1 MSKNTNKF
9 SPRLYAEGLN
19 VIGDNL
25 LQGNIARTETTAQTP
40 KQEKIKRDY

>member
-1 MSKNTNKF
+1 LTSVSVTLSRNYNRVLNMSKNTNKF

-25 LQGNIARTETTAQTP
+25 L
-40 KQEKIKRDY
+40 